1 MTKAFIFTSTTEIQ
15 KLIEL
20 LETPVQNTSEKP
32 LYGNTAHIYGKT
44 TGIITIAVI
53 ARNKGKKPIIE
64 TLIENDDIN
73 PKYFHSKSHHDPA
86 KNIKIDKNSLT
97 IKMTITHT
105 MEDVELIISAPSIR
119 ELPEKYTVIT
129 FDNTEYKIKKMG
141 RRKYLV
147 NLNDSTIID
156 IENNYQNLITS
167 ISDNNKD
174 IISIKD
180 PMGYTLWS
188 EQQTVSEKTVIATTD
203 GTILCDTSLNTIY
216 MQLRAGYD
224 TIAIDA
230 NKHNIATN
238 RIISITRT
246 NVTE

>member
-1 MTKAFIFTSTTEIQ
+1 
-15 KLIEL
+15 
-20 LETPVQNTSEKP
+20 
-32 LYGNTAHIYGKT
+32 
-44 TGIITIAVI
+44 
-53 ARNKGKKPIIE
+53 
-64 TLIENDDIN
+64 
-73 PKYFHSKSHHDPA
+73 
-86 KNIKIDKNSLT
+86 
-97 IKMTITHT
+97 
-105 MEDVELIISAPSIR
+105 
-119 ELPEKYTVIT
+119 
-129 FDNTEYKIKKMG
+129 MG

-156 IENNYQNLITS
+156 IENNYKNLITS
-167 ISDNNKD
+167 ISDDNKD

-188 EQQTVSEKTVIATTD
+188 EQQTVSEKTIIATTD
-203 GTILCDTSLNTIY
+203 GTILCDAPLNTIY

-238 RIISITRT
+238 RIISITRA

>member
-15 KLIEL
+15 KLIKL
-20 LETPVQNTSEKP
+20 FETPVQNTSEKP
-32 LYGNTAHIYGKT
+32 LYGNTARIYGKT

-64 TLIENDDIN
+64 TLIENNDIN
-73 PKYFHSKSHHDPA
+73 PKYFHNKGHHDPA
-86 KNIKIDKNSLT
+86 KNIEVDKNSLT
-97 IKMTITHT
+97 IKMTIAHT
-105 MEDVELIISAPSIR
+105 TEDVELIISAPSIR

-156 IENNYQNLITS
+156 IENNYKNLITS
-167 ISDNNKD
+167 ISDDNKD

-188 EQQTVSEKTVIATTD
+188 EQQTVSEKTIIATTD
-203 GTILCDTSLNTIY
+203 GTILCDAPLNTIS
-216 MQLRAGYD
+216 QQ
-224 TIAIDA
+224 
-230 NKHNIATN
+230 
-238 RIISITRT
+238 
-246 NVTE
+246 TESSQSHVPTSQSKKEL

>member
-32 LYGNTAHIYGKT
+32 LYGNIAHIYGKT

-53 ARNKGKKPIIE
+53 ARNKGEKPIIE

-73 PKYFHSKSHHDPA
+73 PKYFHSKGHHDTA
-86 KNIKIDKNSLT
+86 KNIKTDKNSLT
-97 IKMTITHT
+97 IKMTIAHT
-105 MEDVELIISAPSIR
+105 TEDVELIISAPSIR
-119 ELPEKYTVIT
+119 ELPEK
-129 FDNTEYKIKKMG
+129 
-141 RRKYLV
+141 
-147 NLNDSTIID
+147 
-156 IENNYQNLITS
+156 
-167 ISDNNKD
+167 
-174 IISIKD
+174 
-180 PMGYTLWS
+180 LWS

-238 RIISITRT
+238 RIISITRA